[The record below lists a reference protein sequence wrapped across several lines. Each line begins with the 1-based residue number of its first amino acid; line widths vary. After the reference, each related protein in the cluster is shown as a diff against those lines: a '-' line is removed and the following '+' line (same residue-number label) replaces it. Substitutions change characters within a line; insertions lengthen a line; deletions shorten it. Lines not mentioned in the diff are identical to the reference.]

1 MTYYKNEHF
10 RYVYI
15 FGILIILFLILME
28 NQKKENIADDVE
40 EIQFSAESGFYDNE
54 FDLTITSTG
63 GGLYIILW
71 MALFRPVTP

>member
-1 MTYYKNEHF
+1 
-10 RYVYI
+10 
-15 FGILIILFLILME
+15 ME

-63 GGLYIILW
+63 NFILYFGWLCSD
-71 MALFRPVTP
+71 L